1 MWDIIIVSLIIAAA
15 LAATGRYV
23 YRTLKADT
31 TGCGTCGAACPT
43 CCAGNHMETSAIKKG
58 MDTEE

>member
-1 MWDIIIVSLIIAAA
+1 MWDTIIVALIIAAA

-23 YRTLKADT
+23 YRTLKADA

-43 CCAGNHMETSAIKKG
+43 CCAENSAEAADIKKG
-58 MDTEE
+58 IEKGE

>member
-1 MWDIIIVSLIIAAA
+1 MWDTIIVSLIIAAA

-23 YRTLKADT
+23 YRILKAES

-43 CCAGNHMETSAIKKG
+43 CCAGNQTEVTDIKKG
-58 MDTEE
+58 IDIKE

>member
-1 MWDIIIVSLIIAAA
+1 MWDTIIVSLIIAAA

-23 YRTLKADT
+23 YRSLKAES
-31 TGCGTCGAACPT
+31 TGCGSCGAACPT
-43 CCAGNHMETSAIKKG
+43 CCAENHAETTAIKKG

>member
-1 MWDIIIVSLIIAAA
+1 MWDAIIVSLIIAAA

-23 YRTLKADT
+23 YRTLKADS

-43 CCAGNHMETSAIKKG
+43 CCAENETEATDIKKG
-58 MDTEE
+58 MDTDE

>member
-1 MWDIIIVSLIIAAA
+1 MWDTIIVALIIAAA

-23 YRTLKADT
+23 YRILKADA
-31 TGCGTCGAACPT
+31 TGCGTCGSACPT
-43 CCAGNHMETSAIKKG
+43 CCAENHAETTAIKKG

>member
-1 MWDIIIVSLIIAAA
+1 MWDAIIVSLIIAAA

-23 YRTLKADT
+23 YRTLKADA

-43 CCAGNHMETSAIKKG
+43 CCAENHAETTDIKKG